1 MNIGQVIKELR
12 NKRKVSQQKLSKLLG
27 ITQGYLSLIEK
38 GEREPG
44 MGLIQKIAHSFGIP
58 QQLIFLLASGPQ
70 PGMEKFSKPL
80 KKIALAID
88 DILRTAKI
96 C

>member
-1 MNIGQVIKELR
+1 MNIGLVIKELR
-12 NKRKVSQQKLSKLLG
+12 QKRKISQQKLSKTLE

-44 MGLIQKIAHSFGIP
+44 IDLINKTAYCFGIP
-58 QQLIFLLASGPQ
+58 EQLIFLLACEPK
-70 PGMEKFSKPL
+70 PEMKRFSKPL
-80 KKIALAID
+80 KKIASAID

-96 C
+96 